1 MSPVQ
6 TRSLAPPS
14 LTAYRFA
21 TPSARP
27 GAGGR
32 HAHDFPRDMIG
43 LEPIRQDLR
52 RREAEQLALV
62 LAAMGIASRLVVGP
76 GGLELCVAAVDAAAA
91 RRQLEAYERENAPGR
106 PAPAPPPRLLDGW
119 PATACCA
126 LLLLLLFGAERR
138 GLWAVDWLAVG
149 AAQAGT
155 IAQGAWWRTVTAL
168 TLHADH
174 GHLLG
179 NLLAGL
185 VVGTLAAQL
194 LGQGLAWLAI
204 LLAGSLGNLIV
215 AMLRAPDEAA
225 IGASTAVFAALGI
238 VSAFTR
244 QRRRPE
250 RHPALRRLAPL
261 GAGVLLLAYLGFGGG
276 RTDVA
281 AHVAGFA
288 VGLGL
293 GWGLARWL
301 ELVPRGPRAQCAYGG
316 LAIGLV
322 ALAWALALGAG

>member
-1 MSPVQ
+1 
-6 TRSLAPPS
+6 
-14 LTAYRFA
+14 
-21 TPSARP
+21 
-27 GAGGR
+27 
-32 HAHDFPRDMIG
+32 MIG

-91 RRQLEAYERENAPGR
+91 RRQLEAYERENAPDR
-106 PAPAPPPRLLDGW
+106 PAPAPPPRLLKGW
-119 PATACCA
+119 PAAACCA
-126 LLLLLLFGAERR
+126 LLLLFLFGAERR

-215 AMLRAPDEAA
+215 ALLRAPDEAA

-244 QRRRPE
+244 QRRRP
-250 RHPALRRLAPL
+250 
-261 GAGVLLLAYLGFGGG
+261 
-276 RTDVA
+276 
-281 AHVAGFA
+281 
-288 VGLGL
+288 
-293 GWGLARWL
+293 
-301 ELVPRGPRAQCAYGG
+301 
-316 LAIGLV
+316 
-322 ALAWALALGAG
+322 